1 MNERKSMQMPPNKSP
16 HEQMVFMVC
25 MVIMLLSGTAEAFRP
40 RPYNPMHLSLV
51 VVGEN
56 GEVQQNLQDGL
67 LLKNPIRLGI
77 GVIYKMNNMP
87 GYSEDDGY
95 AYVLLV
101 DGIYQP
107 WLPNGGID
115 WFGDIIRHPAP
126 PPRKFVKHTVDEWL
140 DGKVKPPKIEPIP
153 PFVFTL
159 KPGKHTIRAV
169 TLDIMGDLAKP
180 RSLSNAV
187 TVTVE

>member
-1 MNERKSMQMPPNKSP
+1 MNERKSMQIPSNKSP
-16 HEQMVFMVC
+16 HEQMVFMVF

-51 VVGEN
+51 VVDEN

-67 LLKNPIRLGI
+67 LLKNPIRLQLSAL
-77 GVIYKMNNMP
+77 YKMNGFP
-87 GYSEDDGY
+87 AYSEINGY

-101 DGIYQP
+101 DGIYWS
-107 WLPNGGID
+107 WLPNGGIY
-115 WFGDIIRHPAP
+115 WFGDIIRRPPP
-126 PPRKFVKHTVDEWL
+126 PPRDYVRHTVDEWL
-140 DGKVKPPKIEPIP
+140 EGKVKPPKAEPRP

-159 KPGKHTIRAV
+159 KPGQHTIRVV
-169 TLDIMGDLAKP
+169 TLDIKGNLAEP
-180 RSLSNAV
+180 RALSEAV

>member
-1 MNERKSMQMPPNKSP
+1 MSKRKLMRDPICKWLCPKIVCV
-16 HEQMVFMVC
+16 VFFA
-25 MVIMLLSGTAEAFRP
+25 IMLLSGRAEAFRP

-56 GEVQQNLQDGL
+56 GEAQQTLQDGL
-67 LLKNPIRLGI
+67 QLKNPIRLGM
-77 GVIYKMNNMP
+77 GSIYKMNNFP
-87 GYSEDDGY
+87 GYSEADGY

-101 DGIYQP
+101 DGIYWP
-107 WLPNGGID
+107 WLPSGGIY
-115 WFGDIIRHPAP
+115 WFGDIIRRP
-126 PPRKFVKHTVDEWL
+126 PLPRREYVRHTVDEWL
-140 DGKVKPPKIEPIP
+140 DGKVKLPKAEPRQ

-169 TLDIMGDLAKP
+169 TLDIEGNLAEP